1 MRRGFSLIEVVLVLA
16 LVSLCAGYGM
26 FFTMDSYRS
35 HSFYTDRDALVS
47 LLQHARAESMSN
59 TCGNQNCT
67 DGVPHGVAIEPDSYV
82 LFEGDSYALRDVSQD
97 ISVERSP
104 LMSATGLT
112 EVIFAVG
119 SANVAADGVI
129 HLSDVSHHESDITV
143 GSEGQIS
150 WTH

>member
-1 MRRGFSLIEVVLVLA
+1 MQRGFSLIEVVLVIA

-26 FFTMDSYRS
+26 FFSMDSYRS

-59 TCGNQNCT
+59 ICGGTGCT
-67 DGVPHGVAIEPDSYV
+67 GGLQHGAVVESDRYV
-82 LFEGDSYALRDVSQD
+82 LFEGANYSTRDASQD
-97 ISVERSP
+97 ITIERSP

-112 EVIFAVG
+112 EAIFAVG
-119 SANVAADGVI
+119 SGDVATTGTI
-129 HLSDVSHHESDITV
+129 YLSDASHHESDISI